1 MAAMT
6 ILRKVTIPRLVLA
19 AAAILAMTACPMAA
33 AEIGRAVTV
42 EKSVVGVVAGAT
54 KPIAQDDPVFLN
66 EGITT
71 GVESLARLKFLD
83 DTLLFVGPSSSVK
96 LDSFV
101 FNPDN
106 TASKIV
112 LQASKGA
119 FRFIS
124 GKSDHR
130 AYEITTP
137 YGSLGVS
144 GTTLGFV
151 IAGGKLVAVL
161 KQGAMVV
168 CPHSR
173 LTASRAHCIPIT
185 QPDMAVIVTKGG
197 ALGPVPKSSDMSDF
211 GDICGIICKR
221 LFPQ

>member
-1 MAAMT
+1 MT
-6 ILRKVTIPRLVLA
+6 IRSKATIRQRLLA
-19 AAAILAMTACPMAA
+19 AGAILAATAWGASA
-33 AEIGRAVTV
+33 AEIGWAVTV
-42 EKSVVGVVAGAT
+42 EKSVVGAVGGAT
-54 KPIAQDDPVFLN
+54 KPIAQDDAVFLN
-66 EGITT
+66 EAITT

-168 CPHSR
+168 CPHAR
-173 LTASRAHCIPIT
+173 LTASRSRCIPVT
-185 QPDMAVIVTKGG
+185 QPDTAVIVTKGG
-197 ALGPVPKSSDMSDF
+197 AVGPVPKSGDMRDF
-211 GDICGIICKR
+211 GDICGSICKR